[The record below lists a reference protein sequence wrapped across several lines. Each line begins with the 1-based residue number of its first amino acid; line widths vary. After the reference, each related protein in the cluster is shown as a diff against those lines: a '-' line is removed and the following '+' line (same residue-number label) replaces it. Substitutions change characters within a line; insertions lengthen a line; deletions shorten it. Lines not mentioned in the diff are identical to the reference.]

1 MEYCCNHIQHAYG
14 AINKYQRFSN
24 TYFVAKK
31 VPVCMQ
37 SDNNDL
43 TIFIVA
49 QNLYIQFE
57 NDDFY
62 NLLIMKSILRLIF
75 YSQGLLFSK
84 YIECKLK
91 LLQ

>member
-1 MEYCCNHIQHAYG
+1 
-14 AINKYQRFSN
+14 
-24 TYFVAKK
+24 
-31 VPVCMQ
+31 MQ

-91 LLQ
+91 LLQQQYSTPTANTGARFAAK

>member
-1 MEYCCNHIQHAYG
+1 
-14 AINKYQRFSN
+14 
-24 TYFVAKK
+24 
-31 VPVCMQ
+31 MQ

-91 LLQ
+91 LLQQQYSTPYVFEHRDTFRRKIGNGILL